1 MKKSKKVGKA
11 PLCFPNKNGQRKLCF
26 VTVQARPWRRASVQ
40 AGRVVNG
47 QGVRQED
54 GCLAYEYYRSAEDTE
69 KILLLERWESPF
81 HQKVHMS
88 QPHMAELSQLK
99 NSYISDVQLQRLSLM

>member
-1 MKKSKKVGKA
+1 MNPMV
-11 PLCFPNKNGQRKLCF
+11 LL
-26 VTVQARPWRRASVQ
+26 VTYTAKPGMGDAFLREVADRGILAKI
-40 AGRVVNG
+40 
-47 QGVRQED
+47 RQED
-54 GCLAYEYYRSAEDTE
+54 GCLAYEYYRSAEDPE

-99 NSYISDVQLQRLSLM
+99 DSYIADVQLQRLSLM